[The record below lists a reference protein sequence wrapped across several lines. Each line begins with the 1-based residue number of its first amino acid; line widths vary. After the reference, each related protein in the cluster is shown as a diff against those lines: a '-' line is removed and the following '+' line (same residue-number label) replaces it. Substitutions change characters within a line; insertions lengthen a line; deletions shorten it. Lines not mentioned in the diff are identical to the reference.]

1 VKSFKVGAYLS
12 MILLLTVSNLY
23 AEDSNSIG
31 SPGTTG
37 SPPVPLLQSNV
48 DSSGGNSISV
58 TTTMNNSRNTESVSK
73 EVVPTG
79 TTLPNNGKS
88 ESEKKV
94 SLRFSRASL
103 DQVLRYISSI
113 TGYTI
118 VKDSEVTGDITI
130 LSEKDVSI
138 GDALD
143 ALNSALAAKGYTS
156 IQIGNVLKI
165 VSVDGAKQS
174 EIKVQVG
181 SDPTKI
187 KVGDEFITQVI
198 PLSYADAA
206 ELKRDLAN
214 LMPKR
219 GDISANARSNTLIV
233 TDIAS
238 NVRRFAEIIKELDA
252 PQASVTQIR
261 VFTLTNADAQ
271 TLAATLNDMFK
282 SDTLTSTG
290 GGTGGGGP
298 GAFFRQFAGGPGGRG
313 GGNTG
318 TGGDTGSGTGTATQP
333 TAAEAAMARARAT
346 VKISVDTRTNSLI
359 VSAPAADMAVMEKLI
374 YQLDKDE
381 TEPEGT
387 LVIHLKHGDA
397 ATLATSLTSLLQSS
411 GTQAQT
417 SGGGGSGGFLANIA
431 RAAQTQSAAQAKG
444 GSLLG
449 QVRIVADKDTN
460 SLIFITSPR
469 NFERIKTMVDSI
481 DYARPQVM
489 IEVIVAEKTLNN
501 QSDLGAEWKVLP
513 SGEILGEWV
522 NSVASTAFNLGSISE
537 GLHYSFTSKNVQG
550 VIKLLQQDSK
560 LNILSTPRILTSD
573 NAAATIKVGERV
585 PFLTSRQV
593 TDTGSIYNSYSYQD
607 VGITLT
613 VTPQINPDGFVSMTV
628 HPIIS
633 KIEQTTYFDAPVIAN
648 REATTEVMV
657 KDGETVIIGGL
668 MKDDLTETVNKV
680 PLLGDIPV
688 IGHIFKSTDKTKE
701 KTELMVFLTPRVVHN
716 AEELRDLSA
725 KDKEKLNAIT
735 NKEVK

>member
-1 VKSFKVGAYLS
+1 VKQFKLEAYIS
-12 MILLLTVSNLY
+12 IILFLTVSNLP
-23 AEDSNSIG
+23 AQDSNRIG
-31 SPGTTG
+31 IPGETG
-37 SPPVPLLQSNV
+37 SPPVPLLQFKV
-48 DSSGGNSISV
+48 DSSNGNPISV
-58 TTTMNNSRNTESVSK
+58 TTTMDNPGTSK
-73 EVVPTG
+73 EAITTG
-79 TTLPNNGKS
+79 TPMVKNGKS
-88 ESEKKV
+88 ESGKKV
-94 SLRFSRASL
+94 SLQFSRASL
-103 DQVLRYISSI
+103 DQVLRYISNI

-138 GDALD
+138 EDALA

-156 IQIGNVLKI
+156 ILNGNILKI
-165 VSVDGAKQS
+165 VSLDNAKQA
-174 EIKVQVG
+174 EVKVQVG
-181 SDPTKI
+181 SDPDKI
-187 KVGDEFITQVI
+187 KVGDDVITQVI

-219 GDISANARSNTLIV
+219 GDISANARSNTLII

-238 NVRRFAEIIKELDA
+238 NVHRFAEIIKQLDA
-252 PQASVTQIR
+252 PQTSVTQIR
-261 VFTLTNADAQ
+261 VFTLSNADAQ
-271 TLAATLNDMFK
+271 TLANTLNDLFK
-282 SDTLTSTG
+282 SDTLSSTG
-290 GGTGGGGP
+290 TGAASGGP
-298 GAFFRQFAGGPGGRG
+298 GAFFRQFAGPGGRG
-313 GGNTG
+313 GNTG
-318 TGGDTGSGTGTATQP
+318 TSDTGGVTGTTSQP
-333 TAAEAAMARARAT
+333 TAAETAMARARAT
-346 VKISVDTRTNSLI
+346 VKISIDTRTNSII
-359 VSAPAADMAVMEKLI
+359 VSAPAADMAVLEKLV

-411 GTQAQT
+411 GTQTQT
-417 SGGGGSGGFLANIA
+417 SGGGNFFANMA
-431 RAAQTQSAAQAKG
+431 RSVQTQSAAQAKG

-460 SLIFITSPR
+460 SLLFITSPR
-469 NFERIKTMVDSI
+469 NFDRIKTMVESI

-501 QSDLGAEWKVLP
+501 QSDLGAEWQITP
-513 SGEILGEWV
+513 SGKIFGEWI
-522 NSVASTAFNLGSISE
+522 NSISSTAFNLNAISE
-537 GLHYSFTSKNVQG
+537 GLTYSFTGKNVQG

-613 VTPQINPDGFVSMTV
+613 VTPQINPDGYVTMSV

-680 PLLGDIPV
+680 PLLGNIPIV
-688 IGHIFKSTDKTKE
+688 GNLFKSTDKATE
-701 KTELMVFLTPRVVHN
+701 KTELMVFLTPHVVHN

-725 KDKEKLNAIT
+725 KDKDKLDVLTKKGA
-735 NKEVK
+735 K

>member
-1 VKSFKVGAYLS
+1 VKHFKLGAGLS
-12 MILLLTVSNLY
+12 IILLLTISMGY
-23 AEDSNSIG
+23 AEPPEVTD
-31 SPGTTG
+31 TTG
-37 SPPVPLLQSNV
+37 SPTVAALPISN
-48 DSSGGNSISV
+48 DSSGGNPVLDNVSPITQPAAGAERDNGQNIS
-58 TTTMNNSRNTESVSK
+58 
-73 EVVPTG
+73 PT
-79 TTLPNNGKS
+79 PINGS
-88 ESEKKV
+88 AISEKKV

-130 LSEKDVSI
+130 LSEKDVSVE
-138 GDALD
+138 DALD

-156 IQIGNVLKI
+156 IRIGNVLKI

-181 SDPTKI
+181 KDPSKI
-187 KVGDEFITQVI
+187 KVGDEFITQVMQ
-198 PLSYADAA
+198 LSYSDAA
-206 ELKRDLAN
+206 ELKRDLAT

-219 GDISANARSNTLIV
+219 GDISANSRSNTLIV

-238 NVRRFAEIIKELDA
+238 NVRRIAEIIKELDA
-252 PQASVTQIR
+252 PQASVTQLR
-261 VFTLTNADAQ
+261 VFTLINADAQ
-271 TLAATLNDMFK
+271 TLAATLNDLFK

-290 GGTGGGGP
+290 GGAGGGGP
-298 GAFFRQFAGGPGGRG
+298 GAFFRQFAAGPGGRG

-318 TGGDTGSGTGTATQP
+318 TGGDAATGTATQP

-359 VSAPAADMAVMEKLI
+359 VSAPAADMAVLERLI

-387 LVIHLKHGDA
+387 LVVHLKHGDA

-411 GTQAQT
+411 GTQTQT
-417 SGGGGSGGFLANIA
+417 GGGGGGNFFANMA

-501 QSDLGAEWKVLP
+501 QSDLGAEWKILP
-513 SGEILGEWV
+513 TGEIFGDWV
-522 NSVASTAFNLGSISE
+522 NSVASTAFNLDAITQ
-537 GLHYSFTSKNVQG
+537 GLHYTFTSKNVQG
-550 VIKLLQQDSK
+550 VIKMLQQDSK

-613 VTPQINPDGFVSMTV
+613 VTPQINPDGFVSMSV
-628 HPIIS
+628 HPVIS
-633 KIEQTTYFDAPVIAN
+633 KIEQTTFFDAPVIAN

-668 MKDDLTETVNKV
+668 MKDDMTETVNKV
-680 PLLGDIPV
+680 PILGDIP
-688 IGHIFKSTDKTKE
+688 ILGHLFKSTDKTKE

-725 KDKEKLNAIT
+725 KDKANLDIIT
-735 NKEVK
+735 KKEVK

>member
-1 VKSFKVGAYLS
+1 MKLYKHGAYIS
-12 MILLLTVSNLY
+12 IVLLLSVSAIY
-23 AEDSNSIG
+23 AQDASNPNNSGVTGPPPGSISTTSVDSNIG
-31 SPGTTG
+31 MESKQIPAEK
-37 SPPVPLLQSNV
+37 P
-48 DSSGGNSISV
+48 
-58 TTTMNNSRNTESVSK
+58 ESVK
-73 EVVPTG
+73 I
-79 TTLPNNGKS
+79 
-88 ESEKKV
+88 V

-103 DQVLRYISSI
+103 DQVLRYISNI

-118 VKDSEVTGDITI
+118 VKDSDVSGDITI
-130 LSEKDVSI
+130 LSEQNVSVE
-138 GDALD
+138 DALA

-156 IQIGNVLKI
+156 ILIGNVLKI
-165 VSVDGAKQS
+165 VSLDGAKQS
-174 EIKVQVG
+174 EVKVQVG
-181 SDPTKI
+181 SDPDKI
-187 KVGDEFITQVI
+187 KAGDEVITQVI
-198 PLSYADAA
+198 PLSYSDAA
-206 ELKRDLAN
+206 ELKRDLAS

-219 GDISANARSNTLIV
+219 GDLSANARSNTLIV

-238 NVRRFAEIIKELDA
+238 NVRRFAEIIKQLDM

-261 VFTLTNADAQ
+261 VFTLMNADAQ
-271 TLAATLNDMFK
+271 TLANTLNELFK
-282 SDTLTSTG
+282 SDTYTTT
-290 GGTGGGGP
+290 GTGAASGP
-298 GAFFRQFAGGPGGRG
+298 GGFFRQFMGPGGRG
-313 GGNTG
+313 GSTGNT
-318 TGGDTGSGTGTATQP
+318 DASGTSQP

-346 VKISVDTRTNSLI
+346 VKISIDTRTNSII
-359 VSAPAADMAVMEKLI
+359 VSAPAADMEVLDKLI

-397 ATLATSLTSLLQSS
+397 STLSTMLTNLLQST
-411 GTQAQT
+411 GTQTQT
-417 SGGGGSGGFLANIA
+417 SGGSRNIFSNFT
-431 RAAQTQSAAQAKG
+431 RSAQTQTAAQASG
-444 GSLLG
+444 SSLLG
-449 QVRIVADKDTN
+449 QVRIGADKDTN
-460 SLIFITSPR
+460 SLVFITSPR
-469 NFERIKTMVDSI
+469 NFDRIRTMVESL

-501 QSDLGAEWKVLP
+501 QADLGTEWKIMP

-613 VTPQINPDGFVSMTV
+613 VTPLINPDGYVSMNV

-680 PLLGDIPV
+680 PLLGDIPFL
-688 IGHIFKSTDKTKE
+688 GNIFKSTDKSKE
-701 KTELMVFLTPRVVHN
+701 KTELMVFLTPHVVHD
-716 AEELRDLSA
+716 ADELRNLSA
-725 KDKEKLNAIT
+725 KDKDKLEVIT
-735 NKEVK
+735 KKELK